1 MSETC
6 SVLGKVWKTI
16 SALISQQW
24 PNMRS
29 CFEPADRETHCWLS
43 MIGTEWQ
50 RVVQSIWF
58 EGEILLLLPRRSVL
72 KVKILRRRQDPHN
85 WSWTNGT
92 KIEAVKCFWQS
103 ADPWY
108 ETLHLRDDSDSSSSW
123 DRWVLKLREETSQG
137 RSMSPSLLNLGFKLS
152 NTQGGRGSAV
162 FGQAKIYPK
171 KIHQAHICLFTT
183 NAMFLRV
190 FATWTVDIK
199 NEVHL
204 YKYLIACSKV

>member
-1 MSETC
+1 MTTGC
-6 SVLGKVWKTI
+6 SI
-16 SALISQQW
+16 
-24 PNMRS
+24 N
-29 CFEPADRETHCWLS
+29 
-43 MIGTEWQ
+43 
-50 RVVQSIWF
+50 SIW
-58 EGEILLLLPRRSVL
+58 GRILILLPRRSVL

-123 DRWVLKLREETSQG
+123 DRWVIKLREETSQG

-183 NAMFLRV
+183 NAMFLRAFGNSIV
-190 FATWTVDIK
+190 NINKLQFDQSSMMFGSMGHCPIPFPHPFVK
-199 NEVHL
+199 
-204 YKYLIACSKV
+204 

>member
-29 CFEPADRETHCWLS
+29 CFEPADRLNSLLIVNDWDGVTTGCS
-43 MIGTEWQ
+43 IN
-50 RVVQSIWF
+50 SIW
-58 EGEILLLLPRRSVL
+58 GRILLLPQRSVF
-72 KVKILRRRQDPHN
+72 KVEILRRGQDPHN

-123 DRWVLKLREETSQG
+123 DRWVFKLREETSQG

-152 NTQGGRGSAV
+152 NTQGGRGLAV
-162 FGQAKIYPK
+162 GWSEKPKSWKSKNGQADYWPR
-171 KIHQAHICLFTT
+171 HSPDVRT
-183 NAMFLRV
+183 V
-190 FATWTVDIK
+190 FEI
-199 NEVHL
+199 
-204 YKYLIACSKV
+204 